1 MQAARVT
8 TLSEYVHRHVG
19 QTGTIVGKGQTRYDY
34 NQLTDE
40 PGPVFFINDAVQLER
55 HLRPDQP
62 SYLFFLDSNQ
72 AYWLRQRLRSTIV
85 VPERFVQ
92 FPGRHLQNNLCQ
104 YSRRFGHTSKDRN
117 TIAKQGSL
125 YLAKGTICPTID
137 FAWVTGIAKL
147 RMIGCDGINDRYKLG
162 GSAYD
167 ARLDNPSN
175 GRPRWLY
182 QGIRECQENILR
194 HHGIEAEYIGN
205 PLDGVQS
212 DPIYVSFG
220 TPRYGPMLD
229 RLEASAKSFGLPL
242 DITRLTHEFRSW
254 VEACAYKPQFLLEM
268 TVRHCSRPIVWVD
281 ADAEFRAQPE
291 LFKSIPGHYD
301 IAHGVRR
308 DHEVLSGTIWIAPT
322 DKARRIVRTWAQFQ
336 QRATRQW
343 DQRVLADVLRTL
355 RVQAFRLPPSY
366 VYIDTIFATE
376 HPDVTPV
383 IYHHQA
389 SRQFR

>member
-1 MQAARVT
+1 VQAARVT
-8 TLSEYVHRHVG
+8 TLSEYVDRHVG
-19 QTGTIVGKGQTRYDY
+19 QIGTIVGKGQTRFDY
-34 NQLTDE
+34 AKLCEET
-40 PGPVFFINDAVQLER
+40 GPVFFINDAVQLEKF
-55 HLRPDQP
+55 LSPSQS

-72 AYWLRQRLRSTIV
+72 AYWLRQPVRSVIV
-85 VPERFVQ
+85 VPERFTAS
-92 FPGRHLQNNLCQ
+92 PGRHLQNTLCQ
-104 YSRRFGHTSKDRN
+104 YSRRFDHTSRDKQ

-137 FAWVTGIAKL
+137 FAWLTGVTKL
-147 RMIGCDGINDRYKLG
+147 RLIGCDGINDRYKLG

-194 HHGIEAEYIGN
+194 HHGIEAEYVGN
-205 PLDGVQS
+205 PLDAKPAK
-212 DPIYVSFG
+212 PIFVSFG
-220 TPRYGPMLD
+220 TPRYYPMLD
-229 RLEASAKSFGLPL
+229 RLEASANQFSVEMDVVRLP
-242 DITRLTHEFRSW
+242 DEFPTW
-254 VEACAYKPQFLLEM
+254 VAACAHKPKFLLEM
-268 TVRHCSRPIVWVD
+268 TVKHCARPIVWVD
-281 ADAEFRAQPE
+281 ADAEFRGSPE
-291 LFKSIPGHYD
+291 LFETIPGQFD
-301 IAHGVRR
+301 VAHGVRR
-308 DHEVLSGTIWIAPT
+308 DHEVLSGTVWIAPT
-322 DKARRIVRTWAQFQ
+322 DNARRIVRTWAQFQ
-336 QRATRQW
+336 QKAARQW

-376 HPDVTPV
+376 HPDVKPV